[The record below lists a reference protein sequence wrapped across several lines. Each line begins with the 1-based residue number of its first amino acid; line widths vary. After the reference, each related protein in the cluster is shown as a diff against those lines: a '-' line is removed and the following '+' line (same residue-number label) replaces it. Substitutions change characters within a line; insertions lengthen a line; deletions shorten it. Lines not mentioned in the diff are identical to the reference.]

1 MHVDRSFSEERI
13 KNGSRVSGVDD
24 NVLFLDVGAGYT
36 GVFGL

>member
-13 KNGSRVSGVDD
+13 KNGSRVSGVD
-24 NVLFLDVGAGYT
+24 NVLFLDLGAGYT